1 MWPLFVPLAIVDG
14 VIGSSLPPSGNSWN
28 FAGAAL
34 FGAFVNLIA
43 IVVLSVPLRLGLR
56 FVRPDLPKVVATD
69 YAGLSTMCV
78 LTVVLLA
85 AGIAHR
91 AHVQTDQRAMA
102 DAIKRAQAYIGDHAP
117 TEFEANV
124 THISTFT
131 IQEGS
136 VYRMCVPNLAG
147 SRQYCV
153 VVHEQQPFAQSVRP
167 DGSESNAILDA
178 GAN

>member
-1 MWPLFVPLAIVDG
+1 MWPLFAPLTILDG
-14 VIGSSLPPSGNSWN
+14 VIGSSLPPTGDGWN

-43 IVVLSVPLRLGLR
+43 IVVLSIPLRLGLR

-69 YAGLSTMCV
+69 YAGLSTMCA
-78 LTVVLLA
+78 LTAVLLA

-91 AHVQTDQRAMA
+91 THVQTDQRAMA

-117 TEFEANV
+117 TEYEGNV
-124 THISTFT
+124 ARISTFT
-131 IQEGS
+131 IQDGS
-136 VYRMCVPNLAG
+136 VYRMCVPNLAATHE
-147 SRQYCV
+147 YCV